1 MFAFTI
7 IFLVLAVIALVVA
20 QSSRKGTPQKRY
32 GFAAAGLFALGTAVF
47 AALSSFYV
55 QDVGT
60 AVVVKNITGTI
71 AGSSIESGPHAK
83 APWQSIIEFDIRN
96 QQVIFAG
103 ATAVEGTSDNA
114 GGQADGPQIT
124 VQDADGVSSN
134 IDIALRYSIN
144 ADAVIDIYTQFKD
157 GENFKSKFIEQD
169 IRSVV
174 RQVPNNFKTLDLI
187 TKRADVEN
195 GIRSAL
201 ETRWAKDG
209 VSVDSI
215 SLQEIR
221 PPQAVV
227 EAYSSAQT
235 AQVKVQQAQN
245 ELEAT
250 KVQSQQQVVQAK
262 AAAEANAALEKS
274 LTPQV
279 LKQHALDT
287 MALLAAKGNLVITD
301 AQGSTLLNVAR

>member
-1 MFAFTI
+1 MFTLSI
-7 IFLVLAVIALVVA
+7 IFLVLAVFALVVA
-20 QSSRKGTPQKRY
+20 VSSRKGTSQKGY
-32 GFAAAGLFALGTAVF
+32 GFAAAGLFTLGTIVF
-47 AALSSFYV
+47 AGLSSFYV

-71 AGSSIESGPHAK
+71 EGSSIEAGTHPK
-83 APWQSIIEFDIRN
+83 APWQSTIEFDIRN

-103 ATAVEGTSDNA
+103 ATTPNGTSDNA
-114 GGQADGPQIT
+114 GGNADGPQIT
-124 VQDADGVSSN
+124 AQDADGVSSN

-144 ADAVIDIYTQFKD
+144 ADAVINIYKQFRD
-157 GENFKSKFIEQD
+157 GENFKAKFIEQD

-195 GIRSAL
+195 GIRTAL
-201 ETRWAKDG
+201 EARWAKAG
-209 VSVDSI
+209 VTVDSI

-245 ELEAT
+245 ELSAT
-250 KVQSQQQVVQAK
+250 KVQAQQQVVQAK

-287 MALLAAKGNLVITD
+287 MAKLAEKGNLVITD
-301 AQGSTLLNVAR
+301 AQGSTLLNVTR